1 MIEAATI
8 PGPLLLGVM
17 GETRW
22 LDASQQQDWR
32 AFVNGI
38 ARLTDRL
45 DRVLRDRHGLS
56 MPEYEILVRLS
67 EAEQRRQRMADLAQ
81 SVSHSRS
88 RLSHTIGRLE
98 TDGLVRRE
106 SCEGD
111 GRGVFAVLTEQGFA
125 KLAAAAH
132 DHVASVREYFVDVI
146 DPEDLVAIGRAFR
159 AVAGKLD

>member
-1 MIEAATI
+1 
-8 PGPLLLGVM
+8 M

-22 LDASQQQDWR
+22 LDASQQRDWR

-132 DHVASVREYFVDVI
+132 DHVASVREYFVDII
-146 DPEDLVAIGRAFR
+146 DPEDLAAIGRAFR
-159 AVAGKLD
+159 AVAGKLDTH

>member
-1 MIEAATI
+1 MLD
-8 PGPLLLGVM
+8 GM

-22 LDASQQQDWR
+22 LDASEQQDWR
-32 AFVNGI
+32 AFVNGV

-98 TDGLVRRE
+98 SDGLVRRE

-111 GRGVFAVLTEQGFA
+111 GRGVFAVLTEEGFA
-125 KLAAAAH
+125 KLEAAAH
-132 DHVASVREYFVDVI
+132 DHVTSVREYFVDII

-159 AVAGKLD
+159 AVAGKLDAR